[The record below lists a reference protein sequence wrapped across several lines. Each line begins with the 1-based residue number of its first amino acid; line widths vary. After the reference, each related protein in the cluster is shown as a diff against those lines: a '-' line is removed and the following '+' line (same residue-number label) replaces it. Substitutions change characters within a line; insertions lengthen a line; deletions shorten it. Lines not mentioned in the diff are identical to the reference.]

1 LAIKGAK
8 VMDGPGK
15 LLIVEDEPLIRSL
28 LEDDLFDAGFQVS
41 VAGNGREA
49 MELLGRQGSAFTA
62 LVSDVRL
69 GPGPDGWAVAK
80 FARGIHPDIPVVYL
94 TADSAN
100 MASTHA
106 VSDAIVLQKPHQRTE
121 LLVALDLL
129 LIDRSKLPTPDRDD
143 RDSVRDAE
151 ALWSW
156 AYVSR
161 TLLAPQEME
170 KAIADIVT
178 VSKRNN
184 AAADVSGALMAV
196 GSTFAQLIEGPRDG
210 VERIK
215 AAILADDR
223 HYAIQT
229 LAEGP
234 VSKRRF
240 LRWSLAYAGR
250 SAFFQRVL
258 SEAPILHRGSD
269 RTIATMMARL
279 SG

>member
-1 LAIKGAK
+1 
-8 VMDGPGK
+8 MDGPDK

-49 MELLGRQGSAFTA
+49 MELLGRQESAFTA

-80 FARGIHPDIPVVYL
+80 FARGIHPDIRVVYL

-129 LIDRSKLPTPDRDD
+129 LIDRSKLPAPDRSDRGTLRDD
-143 RDSVRDAE
+143 E

-156 AYVSR
+156 TYVSR
-161 TLLAPQEME
+161 SLLNPQESE
-170 KAIADIVT
+170 SAIADIVAA
-178 VSKRNN
+178 SKRNN
-184 AAADVSGALMAV
+184 AAANVSGALMAV
-196 GSTFAQLIEGPRDG
+196 GSTFAQLIEGPRHG
-210 VERIK
+210 VEGIK

-223 HYAIQT
+223 HYAIET

-234 VSKRRF
+234 VSQRRF
-240 LRWSLAYAGR
+240 SRWSLAYAGR

-258 SEAPILHRGSD
+258 SEAPIIHRGSD
-269 RTIATMMARL
+269 RTIATMMTRL
-279 SG
+279 GG